1 MIPQEV
7 RNEWPMTVKFGRLR
21 KYFKNSAY
29 KGTCWAVQWLRFCAS
44 AAGTQVQSLGQELRA
59 CLPCSKEKNATHN
72 STHAPLVAQ
81 VVRIHL
87 QCSRPR
93 LNP

>member
-1 MIPQEV
+1 
-7 RNEWPMTVKFGRLR
+7 MTVKFGRLR

-59 CLPCSKEKNATHN
+59 CLPCSKEKSATHN
-72 STHAPLVAQ
+72 SAHAPLVAQ